1 MTLKHSSITD
11 LFAEPIVAGRS
22 DLFITTGKT
31 PRVRN
36 NGQVQESGSPP
47 TSKEEMEAFVS
58 EILTEQQR
66 KAFAEIGDLDV
77 GYTSSRGDRYRL
89 NLSRQLG
96 ATSIVARILPTCD
109 LSFDDLKLPKSIE
122 DLANM
127 TRGLILVT
135 GATGSGKSTTLATMI
150 NHINKTRACHIVTIE
165 DPIEFLHED
174 EKSRISQREVGSDT
188 ASFKNALRHVVRQ
201 SPDVIL
207 IGEMRDQET
216 IQVALSAAL
225 TGHLVLAT
233 LHTIDA
239 TQTLQ
244 RILSDMPENQKHQA
258 ALDLSISL
266 KGVICQRLLPSK
278 KGGMVVATEVM
289 TQTAAVAQ
297 LMKEQRISE
306 LEDLMRTS
314 QSGGMHTFNDSL
326 LALHRAGEITLETG
340 RTYATNPDQFNL
352 STLGMSTASMPSREA
367 DSDGVVD
374 VDLYKMLQVA
384 VTRGA
389 SDLHLS
395 VGRPPML
402 RITGKITPMSLR
414 PLSDADMRALL
425 FAILSSRQRSK
436 YELDRELDF
445 ALSVE
450 DGRRFRV
457 NAYFQQGHMAAALRA
472 IPVEIPSAIDLN
484 IPESILSMVDK
495 PHGLLLMVGPTGS
508 GKTTTLACLV
518 DRINK
523 NRACRII
530 TIEDPIEYLH
540 KPLKATV
547 EQREV
552 GSDTH
557 SISGA
562 LKYILRQDPDVIL
575 IGEMR
580 DYEAISSA
588 ITAAETGHLVLATL
602 HTNDAPQAI
611 DRIIDAFPSHQQDQ
625 ARMQLAAS
633 LLGVVSQRLVPHAN
647 GKGRVPVVEVMV
659 GTLAIRNLIR
669 EQRMHQ
675 AVGVME
681 GSLADGNIT
690 IDRALKELLHRGEI
704 TYETAERIARNPKA
718 IEGFSQGS
726 AGAKGQKDPPGGKK
740 RGFW

>member
-1 MTLKHSSITD
+1 
-11 LFAEPIVAGRS
+11 VA
-22 DLFITTGKT
+22 K
-31 PRVRN
+31 
-36 NGQVQESGSPP
+36 
-47 TSKEEMEAFVS
+47 
-58 EILTEQQR
+58 
-66 KAFAEIGDLDV
+66 
-77 GYTSSRGDRYRL
+77 
-89 NLSRQLG
+89 
-96 ATSIVARILPTCD
+96 
-109 LSFDDLKLPKSIE
+109 
-122 DLANM
+122 
-127 TRGLILVT
+127 
-135 GATGSGKSTTLATMI
+135 
-150 NHINKTRACHIVTIE
+150 
-165 DPIEFLHED
+165 
-174 EKSRISQREVGSDT
+174 
-188 ASFKNALRHVVRQ
+188 
-201 SPDVIL
+201 
-207 IGEMRDQET
+207 
-216 IQVALSAAL
+216 
-225 TGHLVLAT
+225 
-233 LHTIDA
+233 
-239 TQTLQ
+239 
-244 RILSDMPENQKHQA
+244 
-258 ALDLSISL
+258 
-266 KGVICQRLLPSK
+266 
-278 KGGMVVATEVM
+278 
-289 TQTAAVAQ
+289 
-297 LMKEQRISE
+297 
-306 LEDLMRTS
+306 
-314 QSGGMHTFNDSL
+314 
-326 LALHRAGEITLETG
+326 
-340 RTYATNPDQFNL
+340 
-352 STLGMSTASMPSREA
+352 
-367 DSDGVVD
+367 
-374 VDLYKMLQVA
+374 
-384 VTRGA
+384 GA

-472 IPVEIPSAIDLN
+472 IPMEIPSAVDLN
-484 IPESILSMVDK
+484 IPESILSMADK

-530 TIEDPIEYLH
+530 TIEDPIEYIH
-540 KPLKATV
+540 KPHKATV

-611 DRIIDAFPSHQQDQ
+611 DRIIDAFPAHQQDQ
-625 ARMQLAAS
+625 ARMQLASS
-633 LLGVVSQRLVPHAN
+633 LLGVVSQRLVPNAK
-647 GKGRVPVVEVMV
+647 GTGRVPVVEVMV

-681 GSLADGNIT
+681 TSLSDGNIT
-690 IDRALKELLHRGEI
+690 IDRALKGLLHRGEI

-726 AGAKGQKDPPGGKK
+726 SGDKGKTDPAGKK